1 MTQELRELVAT
12 ASRVLADQGQDDLI
26 WGHASVRDP
35 DGRGAWLKQAGW
47 GLGEIIPERVHLVD
61 RAGTVVDGAGTRHS
75 EYPIHTEILAAR
87 PDVGAVVHTHP
98 PYAVALAASGQ
109 PLRPVSHAA
118 TMFVPPEVPR
128 FTATADLVLTP
139 DLGRQVAGELGE
151 APALFLVNHG
161 IVAVGPDL
169 PTATV
174 TAVLLERACRQQMI
188 THAMGGWPNW
198 SDAAE
203 AAAKRDH
210 IYTPSALRAVWEHL
224 VRQLPRDP
232 CTPSREA

>member
-1 MTQELRELVAT
+1 MTDDPRELVAT
-12 ASRVLADQGQDDLI
+12 ASRVLAAQGQDDLI

-35 DGRGAWLKQAGW
+35 DDRGAWLKQAGW
-47 GLGEIIPERVHLVD
+47 GLGEITADRVHLVD
-61 RAGTVVDGAGTRHS
+61 RGGKVIAGGGPRHS

-139 DLGRQVAGELGE
+139 ELGKQVADTMGE
-151 APALFLVNHG
+151 ASALFLVNHG

-174 TAVLLERACRQQMI
+174 TAVLLERACHQQMI
-188 THAMGGWPNW
+188 THAMGGWPEW
-198 SDAAE
+198 SDPAE
-203 AAAKRDH
+203 AIAKRGH
-210 IYTPSALRAVWEHL
+210 IYSPSALRAVWEHL
-224 VRQLPRDP
+224 VRQLP
-232 CTPSREA
+232 AM